1 MSVRNVVPIQIN
13 INADNVVTY
22 EEGLSF
28 LQNHSVVKEL
38 GFKYL
43 TSVNDC
49 VDLLDLTRATF
60 ERNILENEIVGTG
73 VRHLH
78 VTGVNFPRTR
88 IYIEAND
95 LIQYLID
102 YCSLTY
108 WKKEKVSD
116 DEFRLNKLMCD
127 QINKEDIEY
136 LARALMDRRFKS
148 NKQLE
153 FEYKRTR
160 PIVSRL
166 SNIIESLSFSFPGSQ
181 RQLKRIVLSPA
192 DSTEQMEEYFTYYKS
207 YENKIVK
214 VD

>member
-13 INADNVVTY
+13 IKADNVVSS
-22 EEGLSF
+22 EEGLTF
-28 LQNHSVVKEL
+28 LQNHDVVKEL

-49 VDLLDLTRATF
+49 VEMLDLTRATF
-60 ERNILENEIVGTG
+60 ERNILENEIVGIG

-108 WKKEKVSD
+108 WKKEKVTG
-116 DEFRLNKLMCD
+116 DEYRLNKLMSD
-127 QINKEDIEY
+127 QINNEDIEY

-153 FEYKRTR
+153 VEYKRTR

-166 SNIIESLSFSFPGSQ
+166 SNIIDSISFSFPGSQ
-181 RQLKRIVLSPA
+181 RQLKRMVLSPT
-192 DSTEQMEEYFTYYKS
+192 DSNEQMEAYFTNYKS